1 MKNLRHPNVIL
12 AFISIII
19 FFVGV
24 GLYANGYNA
33 AYYVVIFG
41 LVLGAIHWIWSI
53 IDVSKTKTLTGS
65 QKNLWF
71 ILVLIVPGAGSLLY
85 YFIHSHYKQLD

>member
-12 AFISIII
+12 AIISFIILFI
-19 FFVGV
+19 GL
-24 GLYANGYNA
+24 GLYANGYGA
-33 AYYVVIFG
+33 AYYVVLFS
-41 LVLGAIHWIWSI
+41 LLLGAIHWVWSI
-53 IDVSKTKTLTGS
+53 IDVSKTTTLTAS
-65 QKNLWF
+65 QKTLWF